1 LPFPVVNHYGPSENT
16 VIATAGVLPP
26 DLPSDVPP
34 SIGKPIDNTRA
45 YILDDAMQPVPIGVV
60 GELCLAGPAVS
71 CGYVNPDE
79 RSAERFVANPY
90 AKGQWGRMYRT
101 GDRAYY
107 NSDGTIE
114 FLGRMD
120 QQVKIRGFRIE
131 LGDIEA
137 TLSRHPAVAQVAVTV
152 WKVNR
157 DDQRLSAYIVPVQG
171 QEGLDSV
178 SLRKFVRK
186 SLPAYMVPTYFT
198 AIDGLPLTNNGK
210 IDREA
215 LPLPAADERSRT
227 EEPPATS
234 TEIAIAEIWR
244 ALLATESNRSKRQ
257 FLRNRR
263 QQHFSDEGAFGDF
276 STLRRSTT
284 AALRSHGYLV
294 ANCGLL

>member
-1 LPFPVVNHYGPSENT
+1 
-16 VIATAGVLPP
+16 
-26 DLPSDVPP
+26 
-34 SIGKPIDNTRA
+34 
-45 YILDDAMQPVPIGVV
+45 
-60 GELCLAGPAVS
+60 
-71 CGYVNPDE
+71 
-79 RSAERFVANPY
+79 
-90 AKGQWGRMYRT
+90 
-101 GDRAYY
+101 
-107 NSDGTIE
+107 
-114 FLGRMD
+114 MD

-137 TLSRHPAVAQVAVTV
+137 TLSRHPAVAQAAVTV

-244 ALLATESNRSKRQ
+244 ALLATESIESKRQ